1 MLRAFGCHPLTAV
14 HDLNRTIE
22 PRDKS
27 CMEPRKG
34 GVGKVPVPPSVG
46 KYDPLTHEWLIEPKD
61 RRYLERTSKHH
72 MLTRAKP
79 FES

>member
-1 MLRAFGCHPLTAV
+1 
-14 HDLNRTIE
+14 
-22 PRDKS
+22 
-27 CMEPRKG
+27 MEPRRG
-34 GVGKVPVPPSVG
+34 GVGKVPFPPSVG

-61 RRYLERTSKHH
+61 KRYLERTSKHH